1 MRLDAASAIP
11 STRPRDSAP
20 VFSTEMKKA
29 GNIDATISEEKSL
42 KKLVSPRKKTVRGRS
57 RILLFTSITRIVHED
72 RQQSPS
78 RARDEPISFRR
89 SNKVILFSVCR
100 QFPTS
105 PKATS
110 IPSCTLVD
118 AAFALDEVTQRPIQI
133 LEFSRVPQHTGPFAP
148 GPIID
153 LCVICGTIILP
164 VGRCTCGGTTR

>member
-42 KKLVSPRKKTVRGRS
+42 NKLVNPRKKTVRGRS
-57 RILLFTSITRIVHED
+57 RILLFTSITLSSMKIDNKAPRALAMNP
-72 RQQSPS
+72 SPS
-78 RARDEPISFRR
+78 GALTTSY
-89 SNKVILFSVCR
+89 LFSVCR

-118 AAFALDEVTQRPIQI
+118 AAFALDEVTQRLIQI

-153 LCVICGTIILP
+153 LCVICGTIND
-164 VGRCTCGGTTR
+164 GRKRLWLS